1 MAARDGPA
9 MMQSFW
15 LILATLILALLPGL
29 AFEAAGCKHTDEE
42 EASR

>member
-1 MAARDGPA
+1 MEPSWTILAA
-9 MMQSFW
+9 
-15 LILATLILALLPGL
+15 LILTLIPGL